1 MAQLNQV
8 LNRVEAIFEELSQ
21 DGRSPAFADVQE
33 AWTQTRGYDNKRL
46 ADIDELLSV
55 IDILIQHL
63 EASNGS

>member
-8 LNRVEAIFEELSQ
+8 LNKVEAIFEELSQ

-33 AWTQTRGYDNKRL
+33 DWIQTRGYDNKRL

-55 IDILIQHL
+55 LDILIQHL
-63 EASNGS
+63 EAADGS